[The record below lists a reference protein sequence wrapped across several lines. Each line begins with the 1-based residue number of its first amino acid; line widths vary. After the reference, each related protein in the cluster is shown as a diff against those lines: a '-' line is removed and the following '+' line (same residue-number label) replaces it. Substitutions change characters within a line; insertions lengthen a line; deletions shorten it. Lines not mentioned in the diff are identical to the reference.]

1 MPPAAGSTASAAASA
16 PAATDPESN
25 STDDLGLVPPV
36 AVDSRAGSNSASDA
50 VFKRST
56 PAPTSS
62 AAVDLLMTL
71 ELPDTAAD
79 TADEG
84 HVGSSEN
91 DSPESTTAFEIAWDE
106 IDAASEWLVRVE
118 FDVP

>member
-1 MPPAAGSTASAAASA
+1 
-16 PAATDPESN
+16 
-25 STDDLGLVPPV
+25 
-36 AVDSRAGSNSASDA
+36 
-50 VFKRST
+50 
-56 PAPTSS
+56 
-62 AAVDLLMTL
+62 MTL